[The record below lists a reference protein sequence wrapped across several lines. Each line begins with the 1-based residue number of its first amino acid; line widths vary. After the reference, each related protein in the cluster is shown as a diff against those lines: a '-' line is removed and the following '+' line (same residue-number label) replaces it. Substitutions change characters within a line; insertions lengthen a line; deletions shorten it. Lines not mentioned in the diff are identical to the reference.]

1 MRDSVCGFVWFSVCF
16 VGGLVGGFVGSL
28 VRWSVGSLV
37 RSFVG
42 SLVRWLFGWMVGLL
56 VVVRLF
62 KAKSKVAHKQRS
74 HPESNPEA
82 STRCG
87 KPFEFGFVTAI
98 LM

>member
-1 MRDSVCGFVWFSVCF
+1 MRDFVCVFVWFSVWF
-16 VGGLVGGFVGSL
+16 VGGLVGSL
-28 VRWSVGSLV
+28 VRWSVGSLIL
-37 RSFVG
+37 SFVG
-42 SLVRWLFGWMVGLL
+42 SLFGWMAGLS
-56 VVVRLF
+56 VVIRLF
-62 KAKSKVAHKQRS
+62 YAKSKVAHKQRS